1 MFSLTKSLAGPSRRV
16 SSSEWRRSDSKE
28 QLARNTAFPVATCS
42 LPTSA
47 SLSARLEERIPQT
60 SAANAVSGRRSRL
73 PRAPENNRGT
83 SRTSEGRG
91 RRTEERTRDRERKG
105 DKADT
110 CKGEAIIF
118 ARCQTKTGAAWAA
131 PTDSAVQEE
140 GGWGGQAYPSYTMAP
155 RYERRRREETFC
167 GHERARQLRSP
178 NDGKAGK
185 KRDASRR
192 PPERER

>member
-1 MFSLTKSLAGPSRRV
+1 
-16 SSSEWRRSDSKE
+16 
-28 QLARNTAFPVATCS
+28 
-42 LPTSA
+42 
-47 SLSARLEERIPQT
+47 RIPQT

-73 PRAPENNRGT
+73 PRVPENNRGT

-140 GGWGGQAYPSYTMAP
+140 GGWGGQARDCADALVLGLSCGP
-155 RYERRRREETFC
+155 R
-167 GHERARQLRSP
+167 GDGNLRPTSSL
-178 NDGKAGK
+178 D
-185 KRDASRR
+185 RR
-192 PPERER
+192 PSSASGFDHLEPNRDPLRPAGGNPLHGVTREQ